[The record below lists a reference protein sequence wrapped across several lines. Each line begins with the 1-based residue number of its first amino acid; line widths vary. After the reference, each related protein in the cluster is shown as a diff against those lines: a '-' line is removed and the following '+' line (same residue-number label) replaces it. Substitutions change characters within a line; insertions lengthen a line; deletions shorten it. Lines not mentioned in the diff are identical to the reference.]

1 MIAIHVLETI
11 ILYIFL
17 AWASS
22 RLSRL
27 FFLGFFN
34 INFKKEKASS
44 ENVDSEHVIEKNTP
58 VNNALNEKKQDKE
71 RTTNMIA
78 LALIGLYLYLTF
90 YLGNIW
96 VLLSALI
103 LMLTKLPSLL
113 WEFNNGRKITV
124 EEILHISRKNP
135 VYIICSILDWAVL
148 PFLYYSLWYL

>member
-17 AWASS
+17 AWVSA

-34 INFKKEKASS
+34 INFKKEKISS
-44 ENVDSEHVIEKNTP
+44 ENVDSGHAMQKSMP
-58 VNNALNEKKQDKE
+58 SDNASNEKEKDKE
-71 RTTNMIA
+71 KTTNMIA
-78 LALIGLYLYLTF
+78 LSLIGLYLYLTF

-96 VLLSALI
+96 IFLSASI